1 MTDTLHGS
9 CSVCRKHSG
18 EVTVPGGAIYEDDLV
33 HMSHAQLW
41 QDEVEHYLGHLF
53 VETQRHVPG
62 LADLDER

>member
-1 MTDTLHGS
+1 M
-9 CSVCRKHSG
+9 CRKHSG